1 MQPVYEVS
9 LRSRAR
15 SSEPSSAVSTLE
27 NSLSNFKEYIVP
39 AVPETTSES
48 LPFKSSGGLLG
59 CFDGRP
65 KRKSSASRRP
75 CPSSG
80 AAPGATAPS
89 HEGASAACSTR
100 QLGPSSRPRP
110 SGATTS
116 VTISNS
122 IAKDLV
128 GHNARPPRER
138 KVLHVFNGKVLGL
151 GTPEHPLET
160 LASRV
165 ESQAMRP
172 SKEPCSA
179 RGALSRPQG
188 GPAPR
193 GSSAQVSCSSASFER
208 NSSHSVSSDSGKPDP
223 YTRTALRGALPPKKR
238 NVEATSSK
246 FIFEE
251 LPRFSS
257 TSNDQ
262 GQPSQGSTGD
272 MPVTHDDDYIQRGG
286 VHWNEGDV
294 RKESKIRMMVA
305 SPKFTGEG
313 SLDFYKLGPVAGKG
327 AFSTVYTAWHRLSGK
342 RVAIKQYNLNR
353 LARDTV
359 LSTSVKREIK
369 LLTKMN
375 HPGIVHLYET
385 FETRSVLC
393 LVYEFI
399 PNGTLFSA
407 LRKQRQGDVTAGPST
422 MTEAQVSRIL
432 LSLAQA
438 LQHMHSRNIMH
449 RDMKLDN
456 VMLLHD
462 NKPKILDFG
471 FGACCKRDVPPGT
484 KGEPEEREANLAL
497 TQVFG
502 TPMYMAPEVW
512 DQWYAK
518 AADVWSLGVI
528 IYCLLEGHF
537 PFWASTEEELKWSAK
552 RGVYHH
558 SESVSPAARNL
569 LSRMLQVDPAKRLT
583 AAQVYLD
590 LFLCPQFPAFP
601 HGRTRHL

>member
-1 MQPVYEVS
+1 MVRDVAIGTMHAMGNEY
-9 LRSRAR
+9 
-15 SSEPSSAVSTLE
+15 TLP
-27 NSLSNFKEYIVP
+27 YHGV
-39 AVPETTSES
+39 
-48 LPFKSSGGLLG
+48 
-59 CFDGRP
+59 
-65 KRKSSASRRP
+65 
-75 CPSSG
+75 
-80 AAPGATAPS
+80 APGAHVGFAQIVPW
-89 HEGASAACSTR
+89 GASGT
-100 QLGPSSRPRP
+100 
-110 SGATTS
+110 
-116 VTISNS
+116 VT
-122 IAKDLV
+122 
-128 GHNARPPRER
+128 
-138 KVLHVFNGKVLGL
+138 
-151 GTPEHPLET
+151 
-160 LASRV
+160 
-165 ESQAMRP
+165 
-172 SKEPCSA
+172 
-179 RGALSRPQG
+179 
-188 GPAPR
+188 
-193 GSSAQVSCSSASFER
+193 
-208 NSSHSVSSDSGKPDP
+208 
-223 YTRTALRGALPPKKR
+223 
-238 NVEATSSK
+238 
-246 FIFEE
+246 
-251 LPRFSS
+251 
-257 TSNDQ
+257 
-262 GQPSQGSTGD
+262 
-272 MPVTHDDDYIQRGG
+272 VTHDDDYIQRGG

-518 AADVWSLGVI
+518 AADVWSLGEPTIQELRRPSGLLRWATEAQIFRIAPPMSLLWGGPRCHRSFPRGRECRLLDATVGAVI
-528 IYCLLEGHF
+528 E
-537 PFWASTEEELKWSAK
+537 
-552 RGVYHH
+552 
-558 SESVSPAARNL
+558 
-569 LSRMLQVDPAKRLT
+569 T
-583 AAQVYLD
+583 AAVGRNNQRDDIQQHRQGNTLD
-590 LFLCPQFPAFP
+590 LVGHNARPPRERKVLHVFNGKVYEVSLRSRARSSEPSSAVSTLENSLSNFKEYIVPAVP
-601 HGRTRHL
+601 ETTS